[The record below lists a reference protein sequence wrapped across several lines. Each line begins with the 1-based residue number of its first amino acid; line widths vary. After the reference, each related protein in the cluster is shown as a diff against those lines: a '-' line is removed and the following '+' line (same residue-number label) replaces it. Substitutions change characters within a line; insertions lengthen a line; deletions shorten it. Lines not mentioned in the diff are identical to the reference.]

1 MPRSVSRWAKMPA
14 PTVSTKLCSVLMSM
28 EGEREALQMREQLA
42 AQLKDGAL
50 PSNQQQAIPVVG
62 ERILS
67 RAQGQQAEAKDIQ
80 QADPIGHRIGQIGR
94 DPMPQWLLIDHRVD
108 DELQWPRDRQDND
121 RSPNQKKRDR
131 ERRPDAES

>member
-1 MPRSVSRWAKMPA
+1 MREDARTHSEHEALQGVDVAAQSGHEVADPLAA
-14 PTVSTKLCSVLMSM
+14 M

-67 RAQGQQAEAKDIQ
+67 RAQGQQAE
-80 QADPIGHRIGQIGR
+80 
-94 DPMPQWLLIDHRVD
+94 
-108 DELQWPRDRQDND
+108 DND

-131 ERRPDAES
+131 ERRPDAESQLPAQAPQRQLSLAQAGLVHRHAAWSAS